1 MRAWRAGAALV
12 AIMPLAASRTSAAQ
26 AGPSA
31 AGGSSPSAPSSPSAI
46 GPALGTWAFAPFV
59 GGARHSPGGYN
70 WGITSA
76 RDHLFIG
83 MHMSTPVLR
92 AGRLTLMYA
101 PNVVPLVIISNNP
114 RYTTVTTGAI
124 SRRVESGRGPV
135 FGAGLVP
142 FGLQVETRLNSN
154 ADVYAMSGLGGV
166 WFSDVMPQDGAR
178 RFNFS
183 IEFGGGI
190 FLRTRRR
197 HALQLGYKFH
207 HFSNMYTAREN
218 PGVDGHV
225 FYLGL
230 RWQKRLPRE

>member
-1 MRAWRAGAALV
+1 MRARRLV
-12 AIMPLAASRTSAAQ
+12 PAIVMIVTFAASRTSAAQ

-31 AGGSSPSAPSSPSAI
+31 GGASSPSAAPSASAI

-59 GGARHSPGGYN
+59 GGAVHSPAGYN
-70 WGITSA
+70 WGITA
-76 RDHLFIG
+76 DRDHFFIG

-92 AGRLTLMYA
+92 AGRMTLMYA

-114 RYTTVTTGAI
+114 RYANVTIGGI
-124 SRRVESGRGPV
+124 PRRVESGRGPV
-135 FGAGLVP
+135 YGAGLVP
-142 FGLQVETRLNSN
+142 FGLQVETRLTRN
-154 ADVYAMSGLGGV
+154 ADLYSMAGLGGT

-190 FLRTRRR
+190 FLRTQRR
-197 HALQLGYKFH
+197 HALQIGYKFH

-218 PGVDGHV
+218 PGVDAHV
-225 FYLGL
+225 LYLGL